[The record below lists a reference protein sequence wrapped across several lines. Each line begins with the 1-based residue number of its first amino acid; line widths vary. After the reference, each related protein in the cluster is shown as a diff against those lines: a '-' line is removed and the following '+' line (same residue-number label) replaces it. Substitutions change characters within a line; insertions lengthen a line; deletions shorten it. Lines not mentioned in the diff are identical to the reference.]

1 MPSKGKGLNRFSAL
15 SLSAP
20 RSTTDGISTGSSSH
34 DKGSNSTVGGLSVAP
49 CTANDME
56 MYAPQHVPVDLSPPL
71 APSASCTV
79 PTDTQT
85 AFSWPSNHVPVD
97 SSPPLAPFV
106 PCTVPTNTQTAFSWP
121 SDQSAGIPATPTS
134 FTPPT
139 APSSFNGSN
148 ISSIKPSSSVSARI
162 ERSQKRKADGDGSSI
177 ISSSLAGSRVSNS
190 SSARKRRAGNSEVIG
205 RLEHRLE
212 GIQAEFRETWKGEKS
227 TVSEGSVA
235 TSPSAMARI
244 PTHLL
249 SRKARE
255 QFLELDMALV
265 SPDELAHFL
274 DLLTDNVI
282 FADTYLS
289 LTKDPV
295 RFAAGRKAW
304 IELRLKE
311 IQET

>member
-1 MPSKGKGLNRFSAL
+1 MKLLMPSKGKGLNRFSAL

-20 RSTTDGISTGSSSH
+20 RSATDGISTGSSSH
-34 DKGSNSTVGGLSVAP
+34 DEGSNSTVGGHSVAP
-49 CTANDME
+49 CTSNDVE
-56 MYAPQHVPVDLSPPL
+56 MSTPQHVPADLSPPI
-71 APSASCTV
+71 APSI
-79 PTDTQT
+79 
-85 AFSWPSNHVPVD
+85 
-97 SSPPLAPFV
+97 
-106 PCTVPTNTQTAFSWP
+106 PCAISTNTQAAFNLH
-121 SDQSAGIPATPTS
+121 SDQSAGVPATPSS

-148 ISSIKPSSSVSARI
+148 ISLIKPSSSVSACI

-190 SSARKRRAGNSEVIG
+190 SSTRKQRAGNNEVIE
-205 RLEHRLE
+205 RLGHQLE
-212 GIQAEFRETWKGEKS
+212 GIQAEFMESLKSEKS
-227 TVSEGSVA
+227 TISEGSAVGG
-235 TSPSAMARI
+235 PSSMARI
-244 PTHLL
+244 PTHPL
-249 SRKARE
+249 SQKARE

-265 SPDELAHFL
+265 SPDELARFL
-274 DLLTDNVI
+274 DLLTNNVI

-311 IQET
+311 IREI